1 MGAPDT
7 RWQIFVGAQ
16 APMTPALPCTIESGL
31 CVCHLIDISQ
41 SLQKYGASSMHNKC
55 PNNSSYI
62 VRNLIIELPN
72 KNGQWIDYNAKV
84 RNFPM

>member
-1 MGAPDT
+1 MAYVSFSNT
-7 RWQIFVGAQ
+7 
-16 APMTPALPCTIESGL
+16 T
-31 CVCHLIDISQ
+31 LIDLSQ

-62 VRNLIIELPN
+62 VRNLIIELPY